1 MINDKADV
9 IDEKHFELL
18 LDRYQNKLEKL
29 MKGSEFFFNYVH
41 ILYYKC
47 DKINPNHG
55 GSYIDS
61 PNCIKN
67 KKTTITPINKK
78 IMNAFNML

>member
-9 IDEKHFELL
+9 VDEKHFELL

-29 MKGSEFFFNYVH
+29 MKGSEFLFNYVH

-47 DKINPNHG
+47 DKINPNNG

-67 KKTTITPINKK
+67 KKTTINPINKK